1 VQILSFWCSF
11 PKFRSAEED
20 DNMYVGEQFPKHIPL
35 TWSGAT
41 YPAPR
46 RSLELALKRYK
57 LQLECAGSQEP
68 SISFPLSLSGRA
80 RRSLSLSLSL
90 SLSGMGV
97 VALFFVAE
105 DRSTV
110 SERSSWA

>member
-1 VQILSFWCSF
+1 MQILSFWCSF

-46 RSLELALKRYK
+46 RSLELAIKRYK

-68 SISFPLSLSGRA
+68 SISFPLSLSRGVRGA
-80 RRSLSLSLSL
+80 LSL